1 MCGYVYITTNLIN
14 GKIYIGQ
21 HKVENNRKDENYLG
35 SGKIL
40 LEAVKKFGKENFSNE
55 ILCWCETEEEMN
67 EKEIFYI
74 EQYHSTV
81 TDGNYNI
88 SAGGFVPRLFGEL
101 NGNYGRHRKK
111 TESEKQHLSDIMR
124 GHPPTFTGH
133 HTEEAKRRISE
144 KTLWRNLNA
153 SEEIYKKVSET
164 AKGNKMMNKGGKC
177 IRVHP
182 EDFEKYLN
190 DGWVFGGNS
199 RKGKYANRH
208 QKKPANYT
216 TLGTK

>member
-1 MCGYVYITTNLIN
+1 MGITV
-14 GKIYIGQ
+14 G
-21 HKVENNRKDENYLG
+21 
-35 SGKIL
+35 
-40 LEAVKKFGKENFSNE
+40 
-55 ILCWCETEEEMN
+55 
-67 EKEIFYI
+67 I
-74 EQYHSTV
+74 E
-81 TDGNYNI
+81 
-88 SAGGFVPRLFGEL
+88 
-101 NGNYGRHRKK
+101 KK

-216 TLGTK
+216 TLGTKWMNNGTVNKCVPKDKVEVFLKDGWVFGMAKTNGLISNK